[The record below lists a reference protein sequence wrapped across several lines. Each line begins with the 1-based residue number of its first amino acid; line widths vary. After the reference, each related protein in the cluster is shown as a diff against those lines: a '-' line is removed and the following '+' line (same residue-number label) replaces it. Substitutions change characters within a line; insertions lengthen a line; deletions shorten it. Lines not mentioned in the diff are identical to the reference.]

1 MNAITQLKMRHTLR
15 GVQQTARARQ
25 FLVVRAKQSGF
36 GDGEGSKSSQKKKT
50 SKRGKVSSRQD
61 PNVQLRNNIKEF
73 EEAAKAAGNQLTP
86 SPSYPDNVVDVDLDS
101 SSDTVPEVVTNRMLK
116 RIAIFAGSPV
126 LLGMM
131 LFPLF
136 YYVRSLSN

>member
-1 MNAITQLKMRHTLR
+1 M
-15 GVQQTARARQ
+15 
-25 FLVVRAKQSGF
+25 
-36 GDGEGSKSSQKKKT
+36 
-50 SKRGKVSSRQD
+50 
-61 PNVQLRNNIKEF
+61 QLRNNIKEF